1 MLATALQEPVP
12 DYNKRTSFDLK
23 RVIEDQV
30 IIHICFAL
38 SLIESIVVS
47 GILKKKI
54 VITFYYAV

>member
-30 IIHICFAL
+30 IIHIVFAL

-47 GILKKKI
+47 GILK
-54 VITFYYAV
+54 TPQPPTSAL